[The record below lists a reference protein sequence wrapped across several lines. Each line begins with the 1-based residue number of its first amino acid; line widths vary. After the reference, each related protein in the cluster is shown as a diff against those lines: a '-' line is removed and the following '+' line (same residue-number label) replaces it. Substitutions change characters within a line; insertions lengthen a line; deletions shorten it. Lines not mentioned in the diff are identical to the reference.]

1 MAEDGKLCDKVGDLL
16 RSALKAPCPTFQLLQ
31 PDYPHCI
38 KKLVA
43 RAALIMMK
51 TSLTALED
59 ERFKWETIVDEHTE
73 ALGKCGNCD
82 DDDHADCKDSDE

>member
-1 MAEDGKLCDKVGDLL
+1 
-16 RSALKAPCPTFQLLQ
+16 
-31 PDYPHCI
+31 
-38 KKLVA
+38 
-43 RAALIMMK
+43 MMK